1 MHHILILLGGSLF
14 TDPLFSLNFKGRRG
28 RVIKYITQ
36 GIYRK
41 ERKEK

>member
-1 MHHILILLGGSLF
+1 MHHILILLGGILF
-14 TDPLFSLNFKGRRG
+14 TDPLFSLNFKGRRA
-28 RVIKYITQ
+28 RVIKHKTQ